1 MTKAIAQRRLLRA
14 RGGHG
19 HHRVTYV
26 ELLFDLV
33 FVFAITQLSHALLAH
48 FTPRGAIETTM
59 LLLAVWWA
67 WVNTAWVTNWLDPE
81 RTPVRLMLFAVML
94 AGLAMST
101 ALPTAFGTG
110 GMMFAMALAALQV
123 GRTGFMLWAIPP
135 NEPGMRRNFQRILA
149 WHTVAALAW
158 LAGGLL
164 SGMPRLAL
172 WGLAVLLDCAAPA
185 LRFWTP
191 WAGASA
197 IGDWNVEGGH
207 MAERCGLFI
216 IIALGESVLVTGATF
231 GKTDWSTAATLAF
244 LVAFAGSLAT
254 WWIYFDTGEKLGSAS
269 ISGAADPGRLARLA
283 YTYLHLP
290 IVAGIIVSAVADEK
304 VLAHPTGHTD
314 AATAISV
321 LGGPLLFLVGTILF
335 KRVLRGW
342 YQLSHL
348 AGIGA
353 LLLLAPAAL
362 VLPPLAFAAA
372 ATLVLVVVAAWESL
386 SFRAK
391 EG

>member
-1 MTKAIAQRRLLRA
+1 MTDAGSNHGLMRP

-26 ELLFDLV
+26 ELFFDLV
-33 FVFAITQLSHALLAH
+33 FVFAITQLSHGLLEH
-48 FTPRGAIETTM
+48 FTVQGAIETTL

-81 RTPVRLMLFAVML
+81 RTPVRLMLFAAML

-101 ALPTAFGTG
+101 ALPTAFGAG
-110 GMMFAMALAALQV
+110 GTLFAAALATLQV
-123 GRTGFMLWAIPP
+123 GRTGFMLWAIPA
-135 NEPGMRRNFQRILA
+135 NQAGMRRNFQRILA
-149 WHTVAALAW
+149 WHTAAALAW

-164 SGMPRLAL
+164 PGTPRLVL
-172 WGLAVLLDCAAPA
+172 WSLAGLLDCAAPA

-191 WAGASA
+191 WAGAST
-197 IGDWNVEGGH
+197 ISDWNVEGGH

-231 GKTDWSTAATLAF
+231 GKTDWSLAATLAF

-254 WWIYFDTGEKLGSAS
+254 WWIYFDKGEKLGSAS

-321 LGGPLLFLVGTILF
+321 LGGPLLFLLGAILF

-342 YQLSHL
+342 FQLSHL

-353 LLLLAPAAL
+353 LLLLAPAAS

-372 ATLVLVVVAAWESL
+372 ATLVLVVVAGWESL
-386 SFRAK
+386 SLTSK
-391 EG
+391 ES